1 MDKKPIV
8 LVIAGPTAS
17 GKTALAVELAKRYDG
32 EIVSADSMQIYKG
45 MDIAT
50 AKPTEKE
57 KQGIPHHL
65 MDFLESDTDFSVA
78 EYVRL
83 ANEKIAEIIQRK
95 KLPIVAGGTG
105 LYISSLVDNIQF
117 EEIKGDGEY
126 RKSLE
131 REAHEKGNSVLL
143 ERLRKVDKET
153 ADTLHENNLPRI
165 IRALEVF
172 ETTGQ
177 KLSDLKKK
185 SREIPSPYEFVI
197 VGLNFSDRQVLY
209 DRINKRVDIMLE
221 NGLLEEAET
230 VFKTDGLKTASQAI
244 GYKELFPYFEGKAE
258 LDECIQ
264 KLKQYTRNYAK
275 RQLTWFR
282 RDDRI
287 HWIMLEEDDDKE
299 KILEKYEKVIANS
312 EIL

>member
-17 GKTALAVELAKRYDG
+17 GKTSLAVELAKRYDG

-143 ERLRKVDKET
+143 ERLRKVDRET

-185 SREIPSPYEFVI
+185 SREIPSPYEFVM

-221 NGLLEEAET
+221 NGLLKEAET

-258 LDECIQ
+258 LDECIE